1 MLSQHLFLSSVS
13 GVFFSQQSYVTVGSE
28 KEEKTEDVPA
38 KQDPGSK
45 QVSVRVH
52 ACACVSVCASVLS
65 FCVPCDCDV
74 DRAF

>member
-28 KEEKTEDVPA
+28 KDEKTEDVPA

-45 QVSVRVH
+45 QVSVHVCVC
-52 ACACVSVCASVLS
+52 ACACMSVCASGLLS
-65 FCVPCDCDV
+65 VSL
-74 DRAF
+74 